1 MWSQPVGS
9 ALLEVFALLSIV
21 NVPPYIGVSAV
32 VALVVAVVVVGV
44 VEVTAVVVVV
54 VFVGVV
60 VVVDDVVE
68 VAFVQEDS
76 TIAATSA
83 KLNPYHN
90 SFFLISSYSFFVLK
104 TTSYRFSSSYI
115 FELLNL
121 HIYYS
126 NLMHSFFSTSSI
138 SDSNVRF
145 TF

>member
-1 MWSQPVGS
+1 MAHIWSQPVGS
-9 ALLEVFALLSIV
+9 ALLVVFALLSIV

-76 TIAATSA
+76 TRAATSA
-83 KLNPYHN
+83 KLNPYHS
-90 SFFLISSYSFFVLK
+90 SFFLISSYSFF
-104 TTSYRFSSSYI
+104 
-115 FELLNL
+115 
-121 HIYYS
+121 H
-126 NLMHSFFSTSSI
+126 
-138 SDSNVRF
+138 
-145 TF
+145 